1 MLLQHLMGGHNNQ
14 PKVGV
19 NDGRGVGEETLP
31 GWIETC
37 VGVLSLRSGRR
48 IEREKKSKIKYVV
61 ALGGRRTTKS
71 HNNQPKARGRDEG
84 GNGDDVREWGSTQ
97 GKDESFVLGVIEL
110 GEGKNKIK

>member
-1 MLLQHLMGGHNNQ
+1 MGGHNNQ

-19 NDGRGVGEETLP
+19 DDGRGVGEETLP
-31 GWIETC
+31 GRIGTC

-84 GNGDDVREWGSTQ
+84 GNGDDVREWGSMQ
-97 GKDESFVLGVIEL
+97 GKDESVVLGTIEL